1 MIIRIIAVG
10 QKIAAWAEEATRDYL
25 ARFPREFK
33 VELKEIR
40 TEPRRGQPPAKLKEA
55 EAERILESLEQTD
68 FVVLLDEDGASRST
82 LDFAREVKLWK
93 DERRDVVFIIGGPD
107 GVAPN
112 VKARADHVMKLSEM
126 TLPHALA
133 RVFLAEQLYR
143 VYSILVGHP
152 YHRG

>member
-10 QKIAAWAEEATRDYL
+10 QKIAPWAEEASRDYL

-33 VELKEIR
+33 VELREIR
-40 TEPRRGQPPAKLKEA
+40 TEPRRGQPPARLKEA
-55 EAERILESLEQTD
+55 EAERILDSLEETD
-68 FVVLLDEDGASRST
+68 FVVLLDEDGAARST
-82 LDFAREVKLWK
+82 MEFAKDVKLWK
-93 DERRDVVFIIGGPD
+93 EDGRDVVFIIGGPD